1 MKPQAQLMMIALA
14 IAFAVALILTIAL
27 LCMNSASR
35 TDGPTHESTVP
46 PTIAP
51 LITTAPPPSTQ
62 GTTAQQVTTET
73 TVATTEPSPILP
85 DISNGLSFFSLGNGL
100 CRVESIGTCLD
111 ACVVIPEYSP
121 HGDRVVEI
129 AEGAFFGCATMT
141 AIQIPSSVKSIGDMA
156 FAACKNLVYISVSDE
171 NEFYRDVDGV
181 LYTADEGTLICYPS
195 MHAGED
201 FTVRSCTTVIKD
213 MAFYG
218 CVYLKTVH
226 YTGTAEQWEK
236 MLIGSR
242 NHSLLAASM
251 TFASSVGK

>member
-1 MKPQAQLMMIALA
+1 MKPQAQIMMIALA

-27 LCMNSASR
+27 LCVNSTGRSPSPSAQTTSPL
-35 TDGPTHESTVP
+35 TS
-46 PTIAP
+46 AP
-51 LITTAPPPSTQ
+51 LITIAPIVTETTA
-62 GTTAQQVTTET
+62 TTAQATTET
-73 TVATTEPSPILP
+73 TAATTEPTPILP

-129 AEGAFFGCATMT
+129 AEGAFFSCATMT

-171 NEFYRDVDGV
+171 NEFYRDIDGV
-181 LYTADEGTLICYPS
+181 LYTADEGTLICYPP
-195 MHAGED
+195 MHAGEEV
-201 FTVRSCTTVIKD
+201 TVRACTTVIKD

-218 CVYLKTVH
+218 CTYLKLVH

-236 MLIGSR
+236 VLIGSR
-242 NHSLLAASM
+242 NHSLLAAAM
-251 TFASSVGK
+251 TFASNVGK